1 MFFAVR
7 IWSHRCSKPFVF
19 TRFGGLQKDLTEV
32 LTLHPS
38 YFTPSLPAYLKYL
51 LHQKVEGTCSGRLG
65 YIIAVIEIKDEN
77 MGRGKVVEGQAE
89 FAITYKAI
97 VYRPFRGEVV
107 DGVVASVNKVRLAR
121 MGRVRWLTLCWRAQM
136 GIFAEVGPLT
146 CFISTHVP
154 VSLKPGW

>member
-7 IWSHRCSKPFVF
+7 PPPSFFQFPLTHPVLSRPP
-19 TRFGGLQKDLTEV
+19 RHPQKDLTEI

-38 YFTPSLPAYLKYL
+38 YFTPSLPAYLKLL

-89 FAITYKAI
+89 FAIKYKAI

-107 DGVVASVNKVRLAR
+107 DGVVASVNKVGFL
-121 MGRVRWLTLCWRAQM
+121 
-136 GIFAEVGPLT
+136 
-146 CFISTHVP
+146 
-154 VSLKPGW
+154 